1 MLIIIRPTNSSEN
14 AGRDL
19 RLPAMET
26 NLQLGS
32 RRPAFAMRLARV
44 SVFAVVSVAVLA
56 LAPRPALAEAEAEA
70 VTGACD
76 ALSGYLRDALAG
88 PTPAVPSAL
97 SSFHSE
103 YHLLESELEDTLR
116 ATAPTS
122 PSAYTARV
130 TPACRAEIRRGAAPA
145 ATAAAQAWTQRLE
158 RGWIDRGRIVRCA
171 MQDPAALTEVDEWMD
186 STYRNHPEAR
196 AVCASEL
203 ASWPGAELVFS
214 GILTRS
220 VRRVGRE
227 AWEID
232 MPVVAAANV
241 MGTPELREQLVP
253 VLVAAHMSRAVGYDR
268 LRAAVCTNDGMMSGD
283 RARACSTLPR
293 EAESEWRASEPPPPN
308 RWLVRGGATAVYAG
322 LITAALVETKGV
334 RTLPTLAG
342 VLGGG
347 VTGLAVPVCVA
358 AAHDYPRNAS
368 DEVLLKA
375 LVIPSV
381 VLGGV
386 LGGLAGHAIAASP
399 GARAPVTAIGLAPVY
414 LLTLASSFD

>member
-1 MLIIIRPTNSSEN
+1 
-14 AGRDL
+14 
-19 RLPAMET
+19 MET

-32 RRPAFAMRLARV
+32 RRPASARSLARV

-56 LAPRPALAEAEAEA
+56 LAPRPARAEAEAG
-70 VTGACD
+70 TDACD
-76 ALSGYLRDALAG
+76 ALAGYLRDALAG

-103 YHLLESELEDTLR
+103 YHLLESELEDRLR

-122 PSAYTARV
+122 PSAYTTRV

-145 ATAAAQAWTQRLE
+145 ATEAAQAWTQRSE

-171 MQDPAALTEVDEWMD
+171 MQDPAALTQMDEWMENA
-186 STYRNHPEAR
+186 YRNHPEAR

-203 ASWPGAELVFS
+203 ATWPDAELVFS

-227 AWEID
+227 TWEID
-232 MPVVAAANV
+232 MAVVAAANV
-241 MGTPELREQLVP
+241 MGTPELREPLVP
-253 VLVAAHMSRAVGYDR
+253 ALVAAHMRHAIGYDR
-268 LRAAVCTNDGMMSGD
+268 LRAAVCTNDGTMSD
-283 RARACSTLPR
+283 YRARTCSTLPPG
-293 EAESEWRASEPPPPN
+293 AESEWRASEPPPPN

-322 LITAALVETKGV
+322 LITAARFETKGV
-334 RTLPTLAG
+334 RALPTLAG

-368 DEVLLKA
+368 DEFLLKA

-381 VLGGV
+381 VVGSV
-386 LGGLAGHAIAASP
+386 LGGLAAHAIAASP
-399 GARAPVTAIGLAPVY
+399 AARAPVTAIGLAPVY
-414 LLTLASSFD
+414 LLTLASTFE